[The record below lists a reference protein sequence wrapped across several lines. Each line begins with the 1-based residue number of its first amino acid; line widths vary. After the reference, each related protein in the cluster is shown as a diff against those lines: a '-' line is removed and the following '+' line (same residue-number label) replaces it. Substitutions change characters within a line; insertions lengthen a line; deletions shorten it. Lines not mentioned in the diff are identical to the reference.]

1 MLNFQTLNKI
11 AMADDK
17 MKRGMKSRIKVIS
30 SDNYEVRYFKD
41 KMGITHQAVTGA
53 MRATGS
59 NDRKSLAKYLRN
71 KQK

>member
-11 AMADDK
+11 AMGDDK
-17 MKRGMKSRIKVIS
+17 IKKGMKGRIKVIS

-41 KMGITHQAVTGA
+41 KLGITHQAVTGA

-59 NDRKSLAKYLRN
+59 NDRKTLEKYLRN